1 MSVRNCGK
9 LSLLLGMIEP
19 YNTTDMNYKGFG
31 ITTLER
37 EKLSLNSHNK
47 KVINT
52 MSKKISLR
60 QAREISELTGTP
72 LENLMD
78 SGMVAT
84 PRIGKLEFAPIE
96 VQNAWESLQVAVNE
110 HLEAW
115 NTNLIDEGV
124 TVSEVT
130 LNCKS

>member
-1 MSVRNCGK
+1 
-9 LSLLLGMIEP
+9 
-19 YNTTDMNYKGFG
+19 
-31 ITTLER
+31 
-37 EKLSLNSHNK
+37 
-47 KVINT
+47 

-60 QAREISELTGTP
+60 QAKEISDLTGTP
-72 LENLMD
+72 LSNLMD